1 MEGSASG
8 SVQIITDP
16 DREAQKDS
24 DPNDFLYETDDFLL
38 YTIACEIL
46 FTCAESL
53 QNSHLKE
60 EIGDE
65 ENCASTD
72 HAYSSL
78 HDSLPSSYHP
88 SPEKDAENVRL
99 DHSYSKK
106 LAGEEAGAASGRI
119 EDETDA
125 YSTLMLDLSRANAR
139 ISYGLRISDKSSRF
153 LVTHV
158 VPGSPADTA
167 GFMPQV
173 SKTTVSLR

>member
-1 MEGSASG
+1 
-8 SVQIITDP
+8 V
-16 DREAQKDS
+16 
-24 DPNDFLYETDDFLL
+24 
-38 YTIACEIL
+38 

-60 EIGDE
+60 EPRDE
-65 ENCASTD
+65 ESCASTD

-78 HDSLPSSYHP
+78 HDSLPSSHS

-106 LAGEEAGAASGRI
+106 LAGEDETASGRI

-173 SKTTVSLR
+173 SNYRLFEILIMNQ

>member
-1 MEGSASG
+1 MLC
-8 SVQIITDP
+8 
-16 DREAQKDS
+16 
-24 DPNDFLYETDDFLL
+24 FFYETDDFLL
-38 YTIACEIL
+38 YIIVSKKV

-53 QNSHLKE
+53 QNNHLKE
-60 EIGDE
+60 EPGEE
-65 ENCASTD
+65 ENCAPTD

-78 HDSLPSSYHP
+78 HDSLPSSYP
-88 SPEKDAENVRL
+88 SPGKDAENVRL

-106 LAGEEAGAASGRI
+106 FADEEATASGRI
-119 EDETDA
+119 EDETNA

-173 SKTTVSLR
+173 SNYRLFKILIINQLIEYFIFW

>member
-1 MEGSASG
+1 
-8 SVQIITDP
+8 V
-16 DREAQKDS
+16 
-24 DPNDFLYETDDFLL
+24 L
-38 YTIACEIL
+38 
-46 FTCAESL
+46 TCAESL
-53 QNSHLKE
+53 KNSHLKE
-60 EIGDE
+60 EPGE
-65 ENCASTD
+65 EESCASTD

-78 HDSLPSSYHP
+78 HDSLPSSYP

-99 DHSYSKK
+99 DHSYSKR

-119 EDETDA
+119 EDETDS
-125 YSTLMLDLSRANAR
+125 YSTLMLDLSRVNAR

-173 SKTTVSLR
+173 SSYGAAT